1 MEGGC
6 DRDGVSTCASIVKAE
21 VNIQGGGKVLY
32 ETFNKS
38 RTFPFL
44 RAFINTLPE
53 KVLKN

>member
-1 MEGGC
+1 
-6 DRDGVSTCASIVKAE
+6 
-21 VNIQGGGKVLY
+21 LY

-53 KVLKN
+53 KVLKNWAIYGLLKVAASSISLSVTLIGAR